1 MTMAE
6 RKTSRRHFE
15 FHTITCEKIVQIVV
29 VACPKRF
36 EKWRIIWNGTGQ
48 VVSSARTPKVIR
60 RIIHRV
66 VKALEEA
73 SGWACLFTQKVTTL
87 CMCMANTNKQTSKRK
102 LHKYNRVGVKLGMS
116 SRLSENVDFCL

>member
-1 MTMAE
+1 MAE

-66 VKALEEA
+66 VKALEVA

-87 CMCMANTNKQTSKRK
+87 CVWQIQISKHQNENCTNIT
-102 LHKYNRVGVKLGMS
+102 
-116 SRLSENVDFCL
+116 E